1 VVRGGT
7 VPCATVTAGLGP
19 AREAPRG
26 EAPTQA
32 LLRAAAAPRVGH
44 VGTRAGIVVTGT
56 EVLTG
61 RVPDRNGPWLAEQLR
76 TLGVDV
82 GHVVVVGDRPD
93 DLRGA
98 LTFLASTGVELL
110 ITTGGLGPTADDLTA
125 EVVGA
130 FQGRRSAVDP
140 ALEQR
145 ISTVVER
152 LMARRGWRADPESTA
167 AGVRKQALV
176 PEGAIVLEPV
186 GTAPGLVVPPAEGG
200 DGPPVLVLPGPP
212 AELRGMWPAALAS
225 GPVERA
231 LAGRAELRQETVRM
245 WGALESQLAATL
257 RGHEPE
263 LSGLEITTC
272 LRDGEL
278 EVVTR
283 FAPDAQP
290 AYGRLAAL
298 LAEHHGDAIFSFGP
312 TLDDVV
318 AQGFADR
325 GLTVATA
332 ESCTGGLLA
341 ARLTERAGSSAW
353 VLGGVTAYAN
363 SAKEQLLGVPAEM
376 LAEHG
381 AVSPEVAVALAEGAR
396 ARFGADI
403 GVGITGVAGP
413 GGGTPD
419 KPVGTVHV
427 CVAGP
432 DGQQARALRLPGSR
446 AVVRERSVTVAMHLL
461 RALLAGGPPA

>member
-1 VVRGGT
+1 
-7 VPCATVTAGLGP
+7 
-19 AREAPRG
+19 
-26 EAPTQA
+26 
-32 LLRAAAAPRVGH
+32 

-61 RVPDRNGPWLAEQLR
+61 RVADRNGPWVAERLR
-76 TLGVDV
+76 QLGVDV
-82 GHVVVVGDRPD
+82 GHVVVVGDRPE
-93 DLRGA
+93 DLTAA
-98 LTFLASTGVELL
+98 LGFLAGTGVSLV

-130 FQGRRSAVDP
+130 FQGRPSAADP
-140 ALEQR
+140 VLEQR
-145 ISTVVER
+145 IAAIVER
-152 LMARRGWRADPESTA
+152 LAARRGWRSDPDATA

-176 PEGAIVLEPV
+176 PDGATILEPV
-186 GTAPGLVVPPAEGG
+186 GTAPGLVVPPAEGRP
-200 DGPPVLVLPGPP
+200 GPVVVVLPGPP
-212 AELRGMWPAALAS
+212 SELRGMWDAAVAAE
-225 GPVERA
+225 PTQRA
-231 LAGRAELRQETVRM
+231 LAGREELRQETFRL
-245 WGALESQLAATL
+245 WGTLEAQLAATL
-257 RGHEPE
+257 REHEAE
-263 LSGLEITTC
+263 LAGLEITTC

-278 EVVTR
+278 EIVTR
-283 FAPDAQP
+283 FPPATQP
-290 AYGRLAAL
+290 AYDRLAGL
-298 LAEHHGDAIFSFGP
+298 VAEEYGATLFSTGP
-312 TLDDVV
+312 TLDDLV

-396 ARFGADI
+396 ARFGADV

-413 GGGTPD
+413 GGGTPE

-432 DGQQARALRLPGSR
+432 DGRESRALRLPGSR
-446 AVVRERSVTVAMHLL
+446 ALVRDRSVTAAMHLL
-461 RALLAGGPPA
+461 RHLLVGGPPA